1 MHCSSTRALPFVEV
15 GWLWAIYL
23 AGVAVGLWRVD
34 GPPRVKLLL
43 AALWPI
49 GPAVFVVVVSGL
61 LLAAA
66 IAVPWLG
73 AVAVAVAVL
82 VWLM

>member
-1 MHCSSTRALPFVEV
+1 VS
-15 GWLWAIYL
+15 WLWAIYL

-43 AALWPI
+43 AVLWPL

-73 AVAVAVAVL
+73 ALAVAAGIL

>member
-1 MHCSSTRALPFVEV
+1 MHCYSTRALPFVGV
-15 GWLWAIYL
+15 SWLWAIYL
-23 AGVAVGLWRVD
+23 AGVGVGLWRVD

-43 AALWPI
+43 AVLWPI

-73 AVAVAVAVL
+73 ALAVAAGL
-82 VWLM
+82 AWWLM